1 MSVLALHVSR
11 ASLIYIKL
19 LNYYINQPFNYL
31 MLSYTVFLF
40 YCVSIICSSKRMA
53 VKNKRPSRYLI
64 VQSDIGSQYRCNNYY
79 KSIKKRKFR
88 SWVLKRVN
96 FLKTAFLIFDIC
108 VRSL

>member
-1 MSVLALHVSR
+1 
-11 ASLIYIKL
+11 
-19 LNYYINQPFNYL
+19 
-31 MLSYTVFLF
+31 
-40 YCVSIICSSKRMA
+40 MA
-53 VKNKRPSRYLI
+53 VDLVCQALSITIKNKRSSRYLI
-64 VQSDIGSQYRCNNYY
+64 VQSDRGSQYRCNNYY

>member
-1 MSVLALHVSR
+1 
-11 ASLIYIKL
+11 
-19 LNYYINQPFNYL
+19 

-96 FLKTAFLIFDIC
+96 RAMLKKPRLLMLGKVLPNLFVLIK
-108 VRSL
+108 V